1 MSASVELMSSEEI
14 KGWILSHDF
23 PPLRSDLPMRDQ
35 IALALQDLGFERVR
49 VTPVI
54 HRPVWNV
61 SANVGRF
68 RAESL
73 RSVKM
78 ALKKICE
85 ELGFRVRMNEIVAS
99 VYRGRLN
106 AAFALIPPNA
116 APVEIEHDGGWIPEH
131 LEGAPE

>member
-1 MSASVELMSSEEI
+1 
-14 KGWILSHDF
+14 
-23 PPLRSDLPMRDQ
+23 MRDQ
-35 IALALQDLGFERVR
+35 IALGLQDLGFERVR

-54 HRPVWNV
+54 HHPVWNV

-68 RAESL
+68 QAESL

-99 VYRGRLN
+99 LYRGRLN
-106 AAFALIPPNA
+106 AAFALSGNVLSPKRT
-116 APVEIEHDGGWIPEH
+116 VLVFGGTVMR
-131 LEGAPE
+131 

>member
-1 MSASVELMSSEEI
+1 MSANAELMSSEEI
-14 KGWILSHDF
+14 KAWILSHDF

-54 HRPVWNV
+54 HHPVWNV
-61 SANVGRF
+61 SAQVGTF
-68 RAESL
+68 RADSL
-73 RSVKM
+73 RSVKI
-78 ALKKICE
+78 ALKKLCG
-85 ELGFRVRMNEIVAS
+85 ELGFKVRMNEIVAA

-116 APVEIEHDGGWIPEH
+116 VPVEVEHDGEWLPEH
-131 LEGAPE
+131 LEAAP